1 MSTIMV
7 DPAACE
13 RLSRQFEAALQR
25 SNGRDMEMEARR
37 FVGYLCDRLER
48 NNHALMAAPRNLR
61 PEAALRSGFSAR
73 QGESV
78 LMTCLF
84 LLNDL
89 AGRVGRQAI
98 AEYLVST
105 QTRAGRALARRVQSR
120 PAEGLRVSSV
130 RFSVGDGVWRPR
142 EILAQSAPFAGT
154 GSVHAG
160 LRFRGC
166 FPGTLK
172 IGLVIENEG
181 FRTAH
186 FVGAHVKLYAQYETN
201 GTWAPTSGEAF
212 AFLEKVAPMEAQVL
226 ALRGFD
232 CMELV
237 RGTDAQNR
245 DPLAIRILTRVV

>member
-13 RLSRQFEAALQR
+13 RLSRQFDAAMQR
-25 SNGRDMEMEARR
+25 SSGRDMEMEARR

-48 NNHALMAAPRNLR
+48 NNHMLMAAPRNLR
-61 PEAALRSGFSAR
+61 PDAAVKAGYSAR

-89 AGRVGRQAI
+89 AARVGRREI
-98 AEYLVST
+98 ADYLVST
-105 QTRAGRALARRVQSR
+105 QTRAGRALARRVQTRQESN
-120 PAEGLRVSSV
+120 LRVASV

-142 EILAQSAPFAGT
+142 EILAQAAPFAGT

-160 LRFRGC
+160 MRFRGC
-166 FPGTLK
+166 FPGALK

-181 FRTAH
+181 FRTSH
-186 FVGAHVKLYAQYETN
+186 FVGAHVKLYAQFEQN
-201 GTWAPTSGEAF
+201 APWVATQGEAF
-212 AFLEKVAPMEAQVL
+212 AFLEKVAPMEAQVI

-232 CMELV
+232 CMDLL
-237 RGTDAQNR
+237 RGADALNR
-245 DPLAIRILTRVV
+245 DPIAVRILARVV